1 MQPLL
6 YLVHRLPYPPNKGD
20 KIRTYHLLRYLSRH
34 YRVYLGTFA
43 DMQGDGAYANALREY
58 CAEIKVIPLS
68 PLLARARCTT
78 GLLRG
83 EPLTLSYYRSA
94 ALQRWVD
101 RVIEE
106 HRIGKALTF
115 SSMMTM
121 YLDRPNGPELV
132 ADFCDVD
139 SQKWAQYAEGRAWP
153 ASFIYGREART
164 LLAFERRMAAR
175 ALACTFVTPA
185 EVELFARLAPECASR
200 LHAIGNGVDTDF
212 FSPLAN
218 RPSPYGD
225 DEIPVVFT
233 GAMDYWPNIDA
244 VTWFA
249 NEVMPRIAE
258 SQPQARF
265 YIVGM
270 NPAATVSALA
280 GPHVVVTGKVP
291 DVRPYLQ
298 HARVAVAP
306 LRVARGVQNKVFEAM
321 AMGRP
326 VVVSSAV
333 AQGIHAAA
341 LSEFD
346 VAGDAREFAHKVV
359 ALMHPAAGDA
369 MGQRARRRA
378 LNDYRWDAQLARFGE
393 LLEGAPGA
401 RVAMAS

>member
-34 YRVYLGTFA
+34 YRVYLGTFTDLAGDDAHA
-43 DMQGDGAYANALREY
+43 DALRSY
-58 CAEIKVIPLS
+58 CAELKVIPLS
-68 PLLARARCTT
+68 PLMARARCTA

-83 EPLTLSYYRSA
+83 EPLSLSYYRSA
-94 ALQRWVD
+94 ELQRWVD
-101 RVIEE
+101 RVIDE
-106 HRIGKALTF
+106 HRIDRAVTF

-121 YLDRPNGPELV
+121 YLDRPGGPQLV

-139 SQKWAQYAEGRAWP
+139 SHKWAQYAEGRGWP

-175 ALACTFVTPA
+175 SLACTFVTPA
-185 EVELFARLAPECASR
+185 EVQLFARLAPECAPK
-200 LHAIGNGVDTDF
+200 LHAIGNGVDTDY
-212 FSPLAN
+212 FSPHAE
-218 RPSPYGD
+218 RGSPYAA
-225 DEIPVVFT
+225 DELPIVFT

-249 NEVMPRIAE
+249 NEVMPRVVEAA
-258 SQPQARF
+258 PQARF

-270 NPAATVSALA
+270 NPAATVSALV
-280 GPHVVVTGKVP
+280 GPHVMVTGKVD

-321 AMGRP
+321 AMARP

-333 AQGIHAAA
+333 AQGIDAAP

-346 VAGDAREFAHKVV
+346 VAGDAREFARKVV
-359 ALMHPAAGDA
+359 ALMAPAVGDE
-369 MGQRARRRA
+369 MGRQARRRVV
-378 LNDYRWDAQLARFGE
+378 NDFDWDAQLARFGE
-393 LLEGAPGA
+393 LLESAPHG
-401 RVAMAS
+401 RLSKVG